1 MSLKELIDR
10 FGSYRPEPPVATVA
24 KPGTPCDTSRGGE
37 KASKISTSLEIVA
50 TVATVAGVQALVS
63 GFSPKTEIGEKL
75 KRAALSFLASDQ
87 WQTATEFGWT
97 EVELFGVYNHDEPDV
112 INRRADAKGVVAFT
126 ALAVW
131 PNTRIERIEA
141 GYAVIVT
148 GGGGVFMS
156 PKRGDRLSASVPFW
170 QIEAL

>member
-1 MSLKELIDR
+1 MSLQELIDR
-10 FGSYRPEPPVATVA
+10 FGSYRPASPVAPVA
-24 KPGTPCDTSRGGE
+24 KPGTSCDTFQGGE
-37 KASKISTSLEIVA
+37 KDSKISTSPESVA
-50 TVATVAGVQALVS
+50 SVAGVQALVS
-63 GFSPKTEIGEKL
+63 GFSPKTETGEKL
-75 KRAALSFLASDQ
+75 RRAALSFLASDQ

-97 EVELFGVYNHDEPDV
+97 EIELFGVYNHDEPDV

-156 PKRGDRLSASVPFW
+156 PKRGDKYANSIPFW
-170 QIEAL
+170 QIEVL